1 MLSRIKKVQNN
12 KGQIAVFLLLAFQFL
27 FILFAM
33 TLNVALTVHDK
44 INLQNSADLAAF
56 YGAKKQAE
64 VLNAIAHINYQMRQ
78 NYKLLAW
85 RYRILGSLVQ
95 RRGLGRSDE
104 AWCPKPKNT
113 GSPYSAYNCTDPYTF
128 SAISHFCINDPYD
141 RYCDSNFTLCFSAD
155 LWVRGIHSGENNL
168 CTNQKTPIPRP
179 SPVPVIAPF
188 ISINWTASIGQ
199 MNLISSVDRT
209 CNGETVIN
217 WLMGQLFLSEFR
229 LDQKDRKM
237 MIRALYNATL
247 KQGKDLDGKSIE
259 EGAKKTFEKNLTW
272 INKQNIGN
280 PDFKFEGFNSLAGK
294 SINDLLKPIYI
305 FPILEYLSFTTSG
318 LHLCSNDDRK
328 YSNETI
334 AITPD
339 DVVNQYRP
347 FINQWMSLFNYNKYI
362 GSPSSEQF
370 LLPLALGYEKEKDQR
385 VYYGVSVTLPQTSSH
400 QLFSPFTS
408 GDSLILKASAFAKP
422 FGGRIGPPKDP
433 YPDPLLKNQIAAVTA
448 LGGTAHLHPWDLKPN
463 HSRFPGD
470 KWGLIDREVHPSP
483 SPNNPYGKYYLLKKE
498 DWNGPNNPFNVNHY
512 SNLIDHDPLAS
523 NGNAFFVL
531 RMMELMAVAPDVFDV
546 MNYSF
551 FNNYMQTYFP
561 KIKQLI
567 GGSGGNQINPS
578 LVSASSSIKGFIR
591 GDFGHP
597 YTDKYAA
604 RNKTFR
610 RNPSSLVPFFFLH
623 GTVRFNNASH
633 VGSFAGLHAL
643 NNLPP
648 YIIKDPAH
656 FLTGFMPTTSQDRY
670 AADLYGTPPD
680 TFMKCY
686 ETTKDGFH
694 IPSGCAVGGRSG
706 YSVKLVSCD
715 IIQSLPGI
723 TSKPTDL
730 SDNYCQ

>member
-1 MLSRIKKVQNN
+1 MQNN

-95 RRGLGRSDE
+95 PDGGPHSE
-104 AWCPKPKNT
+104 YWCPKPK
-113 GSPYSAYNCTDPYTF
+113 YSSHPNSYYRYNCGEPYYF
-128 SAISHFCINDPYD
+128 SSPPEFCRRDPYD
-141 RYCDSNFTLCFSAD
+141 PYCDSNFTLCFSSD
-155 LWVRGIHSGENNL
+155 LWARGIRNVGSHNNL
-168 CTNQKTPIPRP
+168 CTNQQTPIPEP
-179 SPVPVIAPF
+179 SPVPVIAGF
-188 ISINWTASIGQ
+188 IPINWTASIGQ
-199 MNLISSVDRT
+199 LNLISSVKQT

-237 MIRALYNATL
+237 MIHALYNATL

-280 PDFKFEGFNSLAGK
+280 PDFKFEGFNSLGGK
-294 SINDLLKPIYI
+294 SVTDLLKPIYI
-305 FPILEYLSFTTSG
+305 FPILEYLDFGSITG
-318 LHLCSNDDRK
+318 HLLCSNSGSRK
-328 YSNETI
+328 YSNDPTPPPLPSSDPVV
-334 AITPD
+334 AQYLGFIT
-339 DVVNQYRP
+339 
-347 FINQWMSLFNYNKYI
+347 QWMSLFNYNKSI
-362 GSPSSEQF
+362 GSPSSERF
-370 LLPLALGYEKEKDQR
+370 ITPLALGYEKEKDQR

-422 FGGRIGPPKDP
+422 FGGRIGPPKDK
-433 YPDPLLKNQIAAVTA
+433 DPLLENQIAAVTA
-448 LGGTAHLHPWDLKPN
+448 LGGMAHLEPWDLKPN

-470 KWGLIDREVHPSP
+470 RWGLIHREAH
-483 SPNNPYGKYYLLKKE
+483 NQYYLSKKE
-498 DWNGPNNPFNVNHY
+498 TWLGSANNPFNVNHF
-512 SNLIDHDPLAS
+512 SNLIDHDPLS
-523 NGNAFFVL
+523 SDGNSFFVL

-546 MNYSF
+546 INYSF
-551 FNNYMQTYFP
+551 FNNYMTTYFP

-597 YTDKYAA
+597 HTNAYAG
-604 RNKTFR
+604 RNKALR
-610 RNPSSLVPFFFLH
+610 KNPSSLVPFFFLQSGLEFTH
-623 GTVRFNNASH
+623 LPGHPPAFPAQHAS
-633 VGSFAGLHAL
+633 
-643 NNLPP
+643 NILPP

-670 AADLYGTPPD
+670 AAGLYNTPPD

-715 IIQSLPGI
+715 IIQSLPGV